1 MLIQQNAG
9 RCMRSEHCTKPAGH
23 PGFCVRTHAA
33 AAAAAARKARQVN
46 AANAAAAAAA
56 SSPPEGAAS
65 GATNSGGGGMVRGGS
80 APLVSADLAGAKR
93 LPEASLFGSREEG
106 GRPKRARK
114 PTEKAGEGY
123 AEGKPPAAC
132 SLSADAALI
141 AAHLEYGHC
150 FANPAAH
157 WKLCSQPALG
167 FPSSPASYFAP
178 HFAPATG
185 PGAGDEEDEDSDDG
199 DYLAAAAAT
208 ADAIAEAAASDDIGS
223 SNDEEGPPLM
233 HPTFFQLKAR
243 PPAAERMGAFPP
255 AHPPVPGP
263 NVPPIFVMAPDPSA
277 AATSM
282 PPQVGGI
289 STAVHRGH

>member
-1 MLIQQNAG
+1 MGTALQILLRIG
-9 RCMRSEHCTKPAGH
+9 S
-23 PGFCVRTHAA
+23 CVASQHW
-33 AAAAAARKARQVN
+33 V
-46 AANAAAAAAA
+46 
-56 SSPPEGAAS
+56 SSPHLP
-65 GATNSGGGGMVRGGS
+65 AT
-80 APLVSADLAGAKR
+80 
-93 LPEASLFGSREEG
+93 LP
-106 GRPKRARK
+106 
-114 PTEKAGEGY
+114 
-123 AEGKPPAAC
+123 
-132 SLSADAALI
+132 
-141 AAHLEYGHC
+141 
-150 FANPAAH
+150 
-157 WKLCSQPALG
+157 
-167 FPSSPASYFAP
+167 P
-178 HFAPATG
+178 HFAPATA

-223 SNDEEGPPLM
+223 SDDEEGPPLM